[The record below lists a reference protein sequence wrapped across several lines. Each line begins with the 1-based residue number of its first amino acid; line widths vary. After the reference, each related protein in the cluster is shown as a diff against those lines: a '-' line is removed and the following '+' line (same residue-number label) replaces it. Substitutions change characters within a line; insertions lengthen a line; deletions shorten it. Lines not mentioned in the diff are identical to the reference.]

1 MQNTP
6 TFSSILVELC
16 PFKADDLS
24 ALSSYLNHPDLTG
37 RRYIP
42 WEFPQDLPLSD
53 EQIEGVLKKW
63 EEKKKGVVMGI
74 FSHENETLIGHIV
87 ADWGWDPH
95 SPGIS
100 LAVSPPHQRQGYG
113 GEALK
118 LILTY
123 LYNHTP
129 AHNVS
134 SWLADWNE
142 AGRNFAAKSGFTECG
157 EIRRDGI
164 KNGAYFNSV
173 VVDILRPEWKE
184 KFGG

>member
-1 MQNTP
+1 MQSTP
-6 TFSSILVELC
+6 SFSNILVELR

-24 ALSSYLNHPDLTG
+24 ALGSYLNHPELTG

-42 WEFPQDLPLSD
+42 WKFPKDLPLSD
-53 EQIEGVLKKW
+53 EQIEGVQKKW
-63 EEKKKGVVMGI
+63 GEKEKGFVMGI
-74 FSHENETLIGHIV
+74 YSHENAAVIGHAE

-100 LAVSPPHQRQGYG
+100 LVISPLFQRQGYG

-118 LILTY
+118 LVLDY
-123 LYNHTP
+123 LFKHTP

-134 SWLADWNE
+134 AWLSDWNE
-142 AGRNFAAKSGFTECG
+142 AGRNFAAKYGFTECG
-157 EIRRDGI
+157 EVRRDGI
-164 KNGAYFNSV
+164 RDGTYFNSV